1 MEPMVSLII
10 ERTNMDKQKYEVPH
24 FEGMTMLVALR
35 YIHEKLDP
43 TLAFRNYHCG
53 RGVCVTCVVRMDGKK
68 VRACSFP
75 LENLK
80 TYEVTPAND
89 KNIRDLCCEV

>member
-1 MEPMVSLII
+1 MEPMVTLII
-10 ERTNMDKQKYEVPH
+10 ERTDKGKQEYQVPH

-35 YIHEKLDP
+35 YIHDNLDP

-53 RGVCVTCVVRMDGKK
+53 RGVCVTCVVRMNGKK
-68 VRACSFP
+68 LRACSAP
-75 LENLK
+75 LESQQ
-80 TYEVTPAND
+80 TYEGTPAND

>member
-1 MEPMVSLII
+1 MEPKVFLSI
-10 ERTNMDKQKYEVPH
+10 ERTNMENQQYEVPH

-35 YIHEKLDP
+35 YIHDKLDP
-43 TLAFRNYHCG
+43 NLAFRNYHCG

-75 LENLK
+75 LESQK

-89 KNIRDLCCEV
+89 KQIRDLCCEV